1 MGVGRSFP
9 SNSCGLPIEAIE
21 EGVHWLAQK
30 VGELGLRAVAS
41 VDRVGFHA
49 PLSVPLVSTSI
60 YIYST
65 IYIYIYMMHLYEC
78 STHTAAKFAYILLGS
93 HLHLSISQSQESQ
106 TMVDPGNYL

>member
-1 MGVGRSFP
+1 MESFNEPGVRYETVLIPTLIMGVGRSFP

-65 IYIYIYMMHLYEC
+65 IYIYIYDAPL
-78 STHTAAKFAYILLGS
+78 
-93 HLHLSISQSQESQ
+93 
-106 TMVDPGNYL
+106 